1 MSDKAM
7 LTEMADNTD
16 SHTVSLDHDCTEQV
30 SAAPTATIHN
40 QSINQSTKSIKSILF
55 LMWPK
60 QRTAIS
66 RNTD

>member
-1 MSDKAM
+1 M

-40 QSINQSTKSIKSILF
+40 QSINQSTKSILF